1 MDKYAALTFFQ
12 PHNARQAILDCHEGK
27 IPPMLCVFYG
37 IASIPVSRLLAPF
50 GFDAIW
56 FDWEHSACNVETMTT
71 IVRDTIFMSGCR
83 TIPFVRVPGHD
94 QSLIAYV
101 MDAGASII
109 VPQVDTVEQCKFVV
123 SATKFGAKNN
133 DTRSAPP
140 FRLVPGISDG
150 VMLGDDLHQSLNN
163 QVAVMTQIES
173 RTGIES
179 LDNILTE
186 CPDVDMIFL
195 GALDARVSM
204 SLPANVGIDCFEP
217 EWDSALDKFK
227 ATMKKHNKALAVF
240 KFGEENIKKLDPG
253 YSMLIFPADVIHIAG
268 LYHSFAAVKR
278 LVVKT

>member
-1 MDKYAALTFFQ
+1 MSSPRRDLKSFVTMDKYAALSFFQ
-12 PHNARQAILDCHEGK
+12 PHNTRQAIRDCHEGK
-27 IPPMLCVFYG
+27 IPPMLCVFFG

-71 IVRDTIFMSGCR
+71 IVHDTIFMSGGR

-94 QSLIAYV
+94 QSLIAYA

-133 DTRSAPP
+133 DTRSAHP
-140 FRLVPGISDG
+140 FRLLPGISDG

-163 QVAVMTQIES
+163 QAAVMIQIES
-173 RTGIES
+173 RTGIEN

-217 EWDSALDKFK
+217 EWVSALDKFK
-227 ATMKKHNKALAVF
+227 ATMKKHNKALAVS
-240 KFGEENIKKLDPG
+240 KFGEET
-253 YSMLIFPADVIHIAG
+253 SR
-268 LYHSFAAVKR
+268 S
-278 LVVKT
+278 